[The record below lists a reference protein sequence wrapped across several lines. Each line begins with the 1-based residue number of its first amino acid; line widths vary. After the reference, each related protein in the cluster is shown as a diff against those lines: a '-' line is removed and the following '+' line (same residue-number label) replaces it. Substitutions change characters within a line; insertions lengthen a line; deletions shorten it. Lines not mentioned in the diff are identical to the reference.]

1 MMRENIRYSFRLP
14 DGTREVF
21 DFDLDTQK
29 LELMGDPTVVFP
41 PWTRLT
47 FEQCSNCP
55 LTPETHPL
63 CPLAATIAPIVNRF
77 DGILSYDTLH
87 LVVETAERRVSQQTT
102 AQRAIGSLMGLV
114 IATSGCPHTAFFK
127 PMARYHLPLASREET
142 VFRATGAYF
151 LAQYFLAR
159 EGKGGSLDIGGL
171 QAIYQRMQVVN
182 AAILRRVRSATE
194 TDSSV
199 NAIVVLDIFA
209 RTLDMVVHEML
220 DKIRYLFEPYFRDP
234 QPH

>member
-1 MMRENIRYSFRLP
+1 
-14 DGTREVF
+14 
-21 DFDLDTQK
+21 
-29 LELMGDPTVVFP
+29 
-41 PWTRLT
+41 
-47 FEQCSNCP
+47 
-55 LTPETHPL
+55 
-63 CPLAATIAPIVNRF
+63 
-77 DGILSYDTLH
+77 
-87 LVVETAERRVSQQTT
+87 
-102 AQRAIGSLMGLV
+102 
-114 IATSGCPHTAFFK
+114 
-127 PMARYHLPLASREET
+127 MARYHLPLASREET
-142 VFRATGAYF
+142 VFRATGSYF

-209 RTLDMVVHEML
+209 RTLDMVVHEAL
-220 DKIRYLFEPYFRDP
+220 DKIRYLFEPYFGDP

>member
-1 MMRENIRYSFRLP
+1 MLRETIRYTFTLP
-14 DGTREVF
+14 DDTREVF
-21 DFDLDTQK
+21 EFDLDTQK

-47 FEQCSNCP
+47 FEQCPNCP
-55 LTPETHPL
+55 LTEATHPL

-77 DGILSYDTLH
+77 DGILSYDSVH
-87 LVVETAERRVSQQTT
+87 LVVDTVERTVSQETS

-114 IATSGCPHTAFFK
+114 IATSGCPHTAYFK

-142 VFRATGAYF
+142 VFRATGSYF

-159 EGKGGSLDIGGL
+159 EGKGGTLDIGGL
-171 QAIYQRMQVVN
+171 QAVYQRMQVVN
-182 AAILRRVRSATE
+182 SAIIRRIRSATG
-194 TDSSV
+194 TDSAV

-209 RTLDMVVHEML
+209 RTLDMVIHEAL
-220 DKIRYLFEPYFRDP
+220 DKIRYLFDPYFRDP
-234 QPH
+234 QSH